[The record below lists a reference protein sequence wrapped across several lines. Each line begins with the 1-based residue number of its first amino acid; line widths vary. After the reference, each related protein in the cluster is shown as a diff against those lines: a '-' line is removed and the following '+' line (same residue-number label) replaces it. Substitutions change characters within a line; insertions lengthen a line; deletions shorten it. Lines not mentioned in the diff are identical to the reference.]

1 MWSVGGGGGSDCR
14 LLLFH
19 RKIIACMT
27 TRKKSGNVGVT
38 SVEAFIQLLYFKI
51 IIGRFSAYTR

>member
-19 RKIIACMT
+19 HKLFAVYVI
-27 TRKKSGNVGVT
+27 TREKSGNVGVT
-38 SVEAFIQLLYFKI
+38 SVEAFIQQIY
-51 IIGRFSAYTR
+51 